1 SRGNGK
7 GAEKLMDIDGKTA
20 GKVLMIGAS
29 VEADLRK
36 LLHVN
41 RAHEGVEL
49 LGAIP
54 VVVNPLLD
62 RGAYLM
68 SEPIRIR
75 PPTLPLPV
83 PCDDDRLVEFRY
95 SMEWAMPK
103 PRTFIG
109 VDWGLEDAPR
119 IRRRYRVRRCP
130 ARKRRMAQS
139 KLDRRSNVRRSKR
152 TRELERR
159 RNRKE
164 GKGS

>member
-1 SRGNGK
+1 MTDFS
-7 GAEKLMDIDGKTA
+7 GKT
-20 GKVLMIGAS
+20 LMLSAPD
-29 VEADLRK
+29 EAELLK

-41 RAHEGVEL
+41 RAREGIEV

-54 VVVNPLLD
+54 VVVNPFLE
-62 RGAYLM
+62 RGAYLV
-68 SEPIRIR
+68 SEPIRIL

-83 PCDDDRLVEFRY
+83 PCDDDRLVAFRY
-95 SMEWAMPK
+95 SMGFALPK

-109 VDWGLEDAPR
+109 IDLGFDDSPR

-130 ARKRRMAQS
+130 ARKRRTAQA

-152 TRELERR
+152 ARELERR